1 MILEWVAIPF
11 SKEGRPDP
19 GIEPQ
24 TRALQADSLLTE
36 LSGKPTYNHCYMGNT
51 SLYQPGYKE
60 LAEKEE
66 NKNGTHWAFSQVQ
79 KTDSRSPV
87 KSNLVGRE
95 RLGFTGQEAGFEPNQ
110 K

>member
-66 NKNGTHWAFSQVQ
+66 DKSGTHWAFSQVQ
-79 KTDSRSPV
+79 KTDSRSP
-87 KSNLVGRE
+87 SEIQSGWE
-95 RLGFTGQEAGFEPNQ
+95 REAGFHWGRSWL
-110 K
+110 